1 MQELDPAVR
10 HSELSATVTNV
21 VIRVGALA
29 VLAFWCFRILQP
41 FFVPVIWGII
51 IAVAIYPLY
60 HILVG
65 FLRGRQAL
73 AATLVTAVLLA
84 VLLVPTI
91 MLTTLL
97 VENAASLAQHVR
109 KDHIAIPPPPA
120 SVKDWPLIGE
130 YVTDMWNLAAHN
142 LADALKLIQPQLKAV
157 GAWMLGMATSGGLGL
172 IMFVFAFAIAGILLR
187 YSEGA
192 SKVAHSLSGRLAG
205 ARGDEFAK
213 LTGATIRSV
222 AQGVLGVAMI
232 QTLLAGLGFM
242 VVGLP
247 GAGIWAFLCLIAA
260 TVQIGVGPIVIPAVI
275 YVFMTGDTTTAV
287 IFLVWNALVLV
298 LDNVLKPILLGRGVD
313 VPMAVIFLGAIGGLL
328 WSGIVGLFVGA
339 IVLTLG
345 YKLFEAWLATE
356 PEPQPDNGMQ

>member
-10 HSELSATVTNV
+10 QNELSATVTNV

-60 HILVG
+60 QMLVN
-65 FLRGRQAL
+65 FLRGRRTL
-73 AATLVTAVLLA
+73 AATLVTVVLLA
-84 VLLVPTI
+84 VLLLPTI

-109 KDHIAIPPPPA
+109 QEHITIPPPPA

-130 YVTDMWNLAAHN
+130 YVADMWNLAAHN

-157 GAWMLGMATSGGLGL
+157 GTWMLGMATSGGLGL
-172 IMFVFAFAIAGILLR
+172 IMFVFAFAIAGVLLR

-192 SKVAHSLSGRLAG
+192 SKVARDLSGRLAG
-205 ARGDEFAK
+205 ARGDEFAQ
-213 LTGATIRSV
+213 LTGAAIRSV
-222 AQGVLGVAMI
+222 AQGVLGVAII

-247 GAGIWAFLCLIAA
+247 GAGIWAFLCLISA

-287 IFLVWNALVLV
+287 VFAIWNALVLV
-298 LDNVLKPILLGRGVD
+298 LDNVLKPMLLGRGVD

-345 YKLFEAWLATE
+345 YKLFAAWLATA